1 MLRILESTIVLDNHF
16 VKITEEKVRLPNG
29 VINDYY
35 IVTSKSDRAM
45 VLPML
50 NDGRI
55 ILVNEYRHGCRDYVW
70 QLPAGCVDGEE
81 APEEAAR
88 RELLEETGYVAE
100 KLEFLGSW
108 YVSPPRM
115 PDKMFAFI
123 GHGCLPGED
132 PDHILKRL
140 EDVKALIV
148 DWETAVEMVVTNK
161 IKDPH
166 SCAIILWAERL
177 QGRRENDS

>member
-1 MLRILESTIVLDNHF
+1 
-16 VKITEEKVRLPNG
+16 
-29 VINDYY
+29 
-35 IVTSKSDRAM
+35 M
-45 VLPML
+45 VVQH
-50 NDGRI
+50 RI

-88 RELLEETGYVAE
+88 RELLEETGYVAK
-100 KLEFLGSW
+100 KLKFLGSW

-115 PDKMFAFI
+115 PDRIFAFI
-123 GHGCLPGED
+123 GYGCLPGED
-132 PDHILKRL
+132 PDYRLKQLL
-140 EDVKALIV
+140 EDVKIQIV

-177 QGRRENDS
+177 RGEEDDS

>member
-1 MLRILESTIVLDNHF
+1 MLKILESTIVLDNHF
-16 VKITEEKVRLPNG
+16 VKITKEKVLLRNG
-29 VINDYY
+29 VISDYY
-35 IVTSKSDRAM
+35 VVTSKADRVM
-45 VLPML
+45 VLPIL
-50 NDGRI
+50 SDGRI

-81 APEEAAR
+81 PHEEAAR
-88 RELLEETGYVAE
+88 RELLEETGYVAG
-100 KLEFLGSW
+100 KLVFLGSL

-123 GHGCLPGED
+123 GYGCLPSED
-132 PDHILKRL
+132 PDYILERL
-140 EDVKALIV
+140 EDVKAQIV
-148 DWETAVEMVVTNK
+148 DWETAVEMVMTNK

-177 QGRRENDS
+177 REFK